1 MNGAALRQ
9 ARREFARTHHPDR
22 GGDAM
27 TFADGL
33 AVFDRLLAGS
43 TESRSFRAGPVV
55 VVRHRP
61 RGVSGWIR
69 FVTRIAIRRRRLPR
83 VR

>member
-1 MNGAALRQ
+1 MV
-9 ARREFARTHHPDR
+9 
-22 GGDAM
+22 
-27 TFADGL
+27 FADGL
-33 AVFDRLLAGS
+33 AGS
-43 TESRSFRAGPVV
+43 TGSRSVRVGLV

-69 FVTRIAIRRRRLPR
+69 FVTRIAIRRRRHPR

>member
-1 MNGAALRQ
+1 MV
-9 ARREFARTHHPDR
+9 
-22 GGDAM
+22 
-27 TFADGL
+27 FADGL

-43 TESRSFRAGPVV
+43 TESRSFRAGRV

-69 FVTRIAIRRRRLPR
+69 FVTRIAIRRRRHPR

>member
-1 MNGAALRQ
+1 MDVAALRQ

-27 TFADGL
+27 VFADGL

-43 TESRSFRAGPVV
+43 TESRSVRVGPV

-69 FVTRIAIRRRRLPR
+69 FVTRIAIRRRRHPR